1 MMLDNSFNSMV
12 SASNVM
18 GDEGEYYEMIE
29 DRDLAL
35 TLITE
40 NCKVCLTNLSFY
52 EAAFI
57 ASDSAAKAILQQMCR
72 KDTDESF
79 KLMEQA
85 MKKLYYLI
93 LADRW
98 NSGPIQLL
106 VEFIKVILG
115 YDDGQQYRKLEYLF
129 THNKFGLA
137 TVVLAERVQ
146 PSRCKSND
154 YSKRSV
160 MDQYLEIVQDL
171 VFGNINANSNSNY
184 LEMLK
189 VLADKKAE
197 VKKVRGMLR
206 RRYVCCLILKYH

>member
-12 SASNVM
+12 SASNM
-18 GDEGEYYEMIE
+18 IGDEGEYNEMME
-29 DRDLAL
+29 ERDLSLA
-35 TLITE
+35 LITE
-40 NCKVCLTNLSFY
+40 NCKACLSNLSFY
-52 EAAFI
+52 EAAFM

-72 KDTDESF
+72 KDADESF

-85 MKKLYYLI
+85 MKKLYYVI

-137 TVVLAERVQ
+137 TVVLAERAQ
-146 PSRCKSND
+146 PSRCKSNE

-160 MDQYLEIVQDL
+160 MDHYLEIVQDL
-171 VFGNINANSNSNY
+171 VFGNVSYSNSNNNSSY

-189 VLADKKAE
+189 VLSEKKVE
-197 VKKVRGMLR
+197 VKKVRGMLCR
-206 RRYVCCLILKYH
+206 PGMFFS